1 LEFFKGRGAIPKKG
15 PVLQTKETMGYTV
28 TVGTTTLALF
38 TYGTPE
44 RPVAVSQERNGK
56 TDIFWYSGYGEV
68 DFDPRLFAKP
78 ENVKIEESK

>member
-1 LEFFKGRGAIPKKG
+1 
-15 PVLQTKETMGYTV
+15 
-28 TVGTTTLALF
+28 
-38 TYGTPE
+38 
-44 RPVAVSQERNGK
+44 VSQERNGK